1 MAAVAMPPDN
11 ARQGRHTKIQ
21 YGGRKPEV
29 VIFPLLIKVF
39 LKFQR
44 LGIFLRTWPFQWT
57 CALHRPTTSD
67 TRKSNM
73 EAKNWFLPYF
83 SPPYCFF
90 LVSGVVVVYCWRVG
104 WNDRACKHNH
114 TLWNCSNILTI
125 SVDVTTSGFPAA
137 ILDFLGVGRCRT
149 MSRTCPLE
157 RPWAKTYT

>member
-11 ARQGRHTKIQ
+11 TRQGRHTKIQ

-29 VIFPLLIKVF
+29 VIFPLLIKIF
-39 LKFQR
+39 FKFQR
-44 LGIFLRTWPFQWT
+44 QWT

-67 TRKSNM
+67 TRKSNT
-73 EAKNWFLPYF
+73 EAKNWLLPYF
-83 SPPYCFF
+83 SPPYWIF
-90 LVSGVVVVYCWRVG
+90 LVSGVVVWYCWRVR
-104 WNDRACKHNH
+104 WNGRACKHNH

-149 MSRTCPLE
+149 MSRTCALE